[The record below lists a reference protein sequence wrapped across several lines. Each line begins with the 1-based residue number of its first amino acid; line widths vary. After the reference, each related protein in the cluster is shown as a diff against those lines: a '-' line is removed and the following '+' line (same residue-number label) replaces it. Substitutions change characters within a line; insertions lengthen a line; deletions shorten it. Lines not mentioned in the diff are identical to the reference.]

1 MIDGS
6 SAHHERQVF
15 PVTYFPQS
23 PAFNAINKTL
33 SRLEISCH
41 PLDGVFDFDKRP
53 GSAAS
58 DISKDLNRLIE
69 SGPESLADRE
79 KWQLL
84 TRELAQKQEI
94 IHRMMKEQDDKTQSL
109 RLTSSE
115 IVDLRRTI
123 KMLQSENAILRRK
136 MGEEET
142 IELQNL
148 VAKEISYM
156 TNEELKSK
164 IIKLAQ
170 AYRAERLRN
179 EEFERALK
187 SANVDLAHAKQMQT
201 ELENMQHAYN
211 DSAKRLAE
219 LSKELQ
225 KTNLY
230 KDTIRKQEKVIA
242 KLEALLE
249 KTLKDTQRARD
260 GMLELEKLRTE
271 NLEL

>member
-1 MIDGS
+1 MM
-6 SAHHERQVF
+6 
-15 PVTYFPQS
+15 
-23 PAFNAINKTL
+23 
-33 SRLEISCH
+33 
-41 PLDGVFDFDKRP
+41 
-53 GSAAS
+53 
-58 DISKDLNRLIE
+58 
-69 SGPESLADRE
+69 RE
-79 KWQLL
+79 
-84 TRELAQKQEI
+84 T
-94 IHRMMKEQDDKTQSL
+94 DDKSQSL
-109 RLTSSE
+109 KLTTSE

-136 MGEEET
+136 LGEEET

-148 VAKEISYM
+148 VAKEISHM
-156 TNEELKSK
+156 TNEELKGK

-187 SANVDLAHAKQMQT
+187 SANVDLAQAKQMQT
-201 ELENMQHAYN
+201 EMENIQHAYA
-211 DSAKRLAE
+211 DATKRLAE

-249 KTLKDTQRARD
+249 KTLKDT
-260 GMLELEKLRTE
+260 
-271 NLEL
+271 

>member
-1 MIDGS
+1 M
-6 SAHHERQVF
+6 
-15 PVTYFPQS
+15 
-23 PAFNAINKTL
+23 
-33 SRLEISCH
+33 
-41 PLDGVFDFDKRP
+41 
-53 GSAAS
+53 
-58 DISKDLNRLIE
+58 KD
-69 SGPESLADRE
+69 S
-79 KWQLL
+79 
-84 TRELAQKQEI
+84 
-94 IHRMMKEQDDKTQSL
+94 DDKGQAL
-109 RLTSSE
+109 KLTSAE

-123 KMLQSENAILRRK
+123 KMLQSETAILRKK
-136 MGEEET
+136 MGDEEQ

-148 VAKEISYM
+148 VAKEISHM
-156 TNEELKSK
+156 TNEELKAK

-187 SANVDLAHAKQMQT
+187 SANIDLAHAKQMQS

-211 DSAKRLAE
+211 DATRRLNE

-249 KTLKDTQRARD
+249 KTIKDTARARD

-271 NLEL
+271 NLELQRALKNSTTSGDTD